1 MSAFR
6 SLPATEIPATPP
18 PDIVAQRKMIAR
30 TVDYAVKTVS
40 SLPNFFATRE
50 TIRFENSP
58 KGHLGRASLVPKNDV
73 AEMSYEILAIDRI
86 LAKFGPDANE
96 LRSEFRQTVEF
107 GLDRIWPKEAS
118 QQADLKPADRGQ
130 TLVNELESLSP
141 KDDRQTA
148 AQTQAASMIVA
159 LRQTQWLLF
168 LKTEQNAV
176 PLPLLVVLV
185 AWLAAI
191 FLSFGLFAAPNATTV
206 ATLALSALAVSAALF
221 IILEMYTPFSGVL
234 RISPAPILDALGQM
248 GR

>member
-107 GLDRIWPKEAS
+107 GLDRTYAKPFAISADGMHTVQHNS
-118 QQADLKPADRGQ
+118 VDQAGNAETSKLTTIRIDQ
-130 TLVNELESLSP
+130 TPPTISGS
-141 KDDRQTA
+141 
-148 AQTQAASMIVA
+148 VA
-159 LRQTQWLLF
+159 I
-168 LKTEQNAV
+168 
-176 PLPLLVVLV
+176 LP
-185 AWLAAI
+185 
-191 FLSFGLFAAPNATTV
+191 
-206 ATLALSALAVSAALF
+206 
-221 IILEMYTPFSGVL
+221 
-234 RISPAPILDALGQM
+234 R
-248 GR
+248 

>member
-1 MSAFR
+1 MNSILV
-6 SLPATEIPATPP
+6 SLTVFACVFAAAIIGMVVRVPEDHIGADAKEVVRLATGLVATMAAL
-18 PDIVAQRKMIAR
+18 VLGML
-30 TVDYAVKTVS
+30 VS
-40 SLPNFFATRE
+40 SAKSSYDAR
-50 TIRFENSP
+50 
-58 KGHLGRASLVPKNDV
+58 KNDV

-107 GLDRIWPKEAS
+107 GLDRIWPKAAS

-130 TLVNELESLSP
+130 ALVNELESLSP